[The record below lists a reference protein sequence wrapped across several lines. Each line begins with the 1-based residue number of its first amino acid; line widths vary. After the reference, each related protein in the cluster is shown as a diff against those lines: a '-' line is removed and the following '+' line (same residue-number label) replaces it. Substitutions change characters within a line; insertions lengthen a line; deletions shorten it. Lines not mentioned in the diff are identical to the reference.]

1 MDEYDLLDLKIL
13 KELQR
18 DASASVA
25 DIGER
30 VGLSQNACWRR
41 IKQLE
46 KSGLIRGRVALL
58 NQEKLGLKLTA
69 FVLVRTNQ
77 HNEKWL
83 KQFSEG
89 VKIVPEV
96 VEFYRMSGDM
106 DYLLKVL
113 VRDMEDYD
121 RVYKKLI
128 SVAPLSDVSGFFA
141 MERIKCTTEIPV

>member
-1 MDEYDLLDLKIL
+1 MREIDDIDTRIL

-18 DASASVA
+18 DATLSVQ

-46 KSGLIRGRVALL
+46 SKGIIRARVALL
-58 NQEKLGLKLTA
+58 DQDALGLKLTI
-69 FVLVRTNQ
+69 FVLMRTDQ
-77 HNEKWL
+77 HSEEWL
-83 KQFSEG
+83 ESFSSG
-89 VKIVPEV
+89 LKNIPEV
-96 VEFYRMSGDM
+96 VEHYRLSGDL
-106 DYLLKVL
+106 DYLLKLV

-128 SVAPLSDVSGFFA
+128 SVAPMRDVSGYFA
-141 MERIKCTTEIPV
+141 MERIKCTTQLPL